1 MAARARAASRSGP
14 AVPGSWPPH
23 RISPAAIGTT
33 VQAWRAASAITALAL
48 ARARDGGERLARAD
62 RAVIAALPAWRNP
75 RGIAA
80 ARAVSAMAEPA
91 FAGPLLAVAAVL
103 AARRNGL
110 RAAAVPAL
118 AVPAGVVARWL
129 LSEVIARPRPPAAV
143 WLAEPEG
150 FSLPSR
156 HTTLAALTAGALTA
170 AAGGKGLRRH
180 AVPFLT
186 GAGVGASRVYLGV
199 HWPTDILA
207 GSLFAAAWLGLAQK
221 VVLDPA

>member
-1 MAARARAASRSGP
+1 M
-14 AVPGSWPPH
+14 
-23 RISPAAIGTT
+23 
-33 VQAWRAASAITALAL
+33 
-48 ARARDGGERLARAD
+48 
-62 RAVIAALPAWRNP
+62 AALPAWRDP
-75 RGIAA
+75 RGVAV

-91 FAGPLLAVAAVL
+91 FAGPLIAVAAAV

-129 LSEVIARPRPPAAV
+129 LSEAIARPRPPAAL

-170 AAGGKGLRRH
+170 AAGGKGLRWH
-180 AVPFLT
+180 AIPLLA

-199 HWPTDILA
+199 HWPSDVLA
-207 GSLFAAAWLGLAQK
+207 GSLFAVAWLGLAEM
-221 VVLDPA
+221 VGPDPVPRPSDPRRPTPRPR